1 MDFFSA
7 HADQKE
13 LIKWTKSIKSKPRKI
28 IITHAEPEP
37 ADTLRRKIEEE
48 LEIKVHVAQDMEI
61 IYLT

>member
-7 HADQKE
+7 HADQVE
-13 LIKWTKSIKSKPRKI
+13 LINWTKKIQLKPKKI

-37 ADTLRRKIEEE
+37 ADTLRRKLQEE

-61 IYLT
+61 ISLT